1 MFYFGPSCVF
11 RCAEPES
18 PQEKNSQI
26 KCEGAVDGMLGSP
39 FSDCR
44 WNGRDCCE
52 VPTNEMKKYS
62 CTIQLVGNFGSKK
75 VFSKLFLFDCVSFF
89 MLKDWSKSV

>member
-1 MFYFGPSCVF
+1 MECWEVPT
-11 RCAEPES
+11 
-18 PQEKNSQI
+18 QT
-26 KCEGAVDGMLGSP
+26 VDGMGQ
-39 FSDCR
+39 
-44 WNGRDCCE
+44 DCCE